1 MKKNTKNKIILIS
14 IGIVL
19 LALVTYFIVYL
30 VKNDKSYTH
39 AQKKWIS
46 ENASNVIDI
55 YVDNTLPVFSN
66 SGNGV
71 FYDYLAALEK
81 DIDISFNIVYETNKE
96 YSMKL
101 SNSNDNAITF
111 YKDHYVVISKQATN
125 ITSLDDLKGKT
136 VGILLSNLDYV
147 KKYLSDYSITYKG
160 YGTFED
166 LKVAFGSKDCD
177 YAIVPLYL
185 AINDIIKESYT
196 INYHIDGFNAYYVLN
211 LSPTNNE
218 LNGIMQKFYDRW
230 SKKSD
235 EKRNEY
241 LANLYYKAKNYSEI
255 QKSEIISDDYRVGYL
270 NNLPFEGVI
279 NNTFTGLTS
288 AYLTGFSELS
298 GVTYKYHAYKNLD
311 ELVLALN
318 EGKVDIVANYYSI
331 GATGYINS
339 NKFITKEY
347 VILTH
352 AENPLTIETLSTLS
366 NSRVEML
373 SRMNLTSAMKLKGLF
388 TIKEYQSSKDMFK
401 NINKDSIIIVE
412 KELYEYYKNDK
423 FKNYVIKYS
432 NSQDIVNNFLLK
444 GDNTSLNKLFD
455 FYLTLNSDSEMMS
468 RSTQKLYNDARNNI
482 MLSFILRNLV
492 YIILGL
498 VVISFVGYKFAHK
511 IRISKRIK
519 KEDKLLYIDVMTN
532 LKNRNYLNDNIEY
545 WGDNKVYPQAILVL
559 DLNQIKDLNDKY
571 GHEEGDKQIK
581 AAANVLI
588 RTQRENSEI
597 MRTDGNE
604 FMVYLVGYEE
614 KIILSYIHKL
624 TRELNLSL
632 PYKNYGASLG
642 YAMIE
647 NELNTIDD
655 AINDA
660 TNRMRANKEG
670 ASEKQV

>member
-1 MKKNTKNKIILIS
+1 MKKNTKNKIILIT
-14 IGIVL
+14 IGVIV
-19 LALVTYFIVYL
+19 LALVAYIIIYL
-30 VKNDKSYTH
+30 IKNDKSYTH
-39 AQKKWIS
+39 TQKKWIS
-46 ENASNVIDI
+46 ENANNVVDV

-71 FYDYLAALEK
+71 FYDYLSALEK
-81 DIDISFNIVYETNKE
+81 DIDVSFNIVNEGTKE

-101 SNSNDNAITF
+101 SNNDSNALTF
-111 YKDHYVVISKQATN
+111 YKDHYVVISKTN
-125 ITSLDDLKGKT
+125 SSITSLNDLKGKT
-136 VGILLSNLDYV
+136 VGILLSHLDVV
-147 KKYLSDYSITYKG
+147 KQYLSDYQITYKG
-160 YGTFED
+160 YGTFDD
-166 LKVAFGSKDCD
+166 LKVAFTSKDCD

-185 AINDIIKESYT
+185 AINDIIRENYI

-230 SKKSD
+230 SKKAN

-241 LANLYYKAKNYSEI
+241 LVDLYYKAKNYTEI
-255 QKSEIISDDYRVGYL
+255 QKSEIISDDYNVGYL
-270 NNLPFEGVI
+270 NNLPFEGTV

-298 GVTYKYHAYKNLD
+298 GVTYKYHSYKSIDDLI
-311 ELVLALN
+311 LALN
-318 EGKVDIVANYYSI
+318 EGKLDIVANYYST
-331 GATGYINS
+331 GANGYINS

-347 VILTH
+347 VVLTH
-352 AENPLTIETLSTLS
+352 ADNPLTIETLSTLS
-366 NSRVEML
+366 NSNVEML
-373 SRMNLTSAMKLKGLF
+373 SRMNLTSIMKTKGLF
-388 TIKEYQSSKDMFK
+388 KVKEYQNSKELFK

-423 FKNYVIKYS
+423 FKNFVIKYS
-432 NSQDIVNNFLLK
+432 NSQDIENSFLLK
-444 GDNTSLNKLFD
+444 GSNTSLNKLFD

-468 RSTQKLYNDARNNI
+468 RSTQKLYSDARNNI
-482 MLSFILRNLV
+482 ILSFILNNII
-492 YIILGL
+492 YIILVLG
-498 VVISFVGYKFAHK
+498 VGSFVAYKLAHK

-545 WGDNKVYPQAILVL
+545 WSENKVYPQAILIL

-588 RTQRENSEI
+588 KTQRENSEI

-670 ASEKQV
+670 SSEK

>member
-1 MKKNTKNKIILIS
+1 MKKNIKNRIILIS
-14 IGIVL
+14 IAVIA
-19 LALVTYFIVYL
+19 LALIAYITVYL
-30 VKNDKSYTH
+30 IKNDKSYTH

-46 ENASNVIDI
+46 ENANNVIDV

-66 SGNGV
+66 NGNGV
-71 FYDYLAALEK
+71 FFDYLSALEK
-81 DIDISFNIVYETNKE
+81 DIDISFNIVSEANKE

-101 SNSNDNAITF
+101 TNTNDNAITF
-111 YKDHYVVISKQATN
+111 YKDHYVVISKGNGSIA
-125 ITSLDDLKGKT
+125 SLDDLKGKT
-136 VGILLSNLDYV
+136 VGILLSHLDLV
-147 KKYLSDYSITYKG
+147 KQYLSDYQITYKG

-166 LKVAFGSKDCD
+166 LKVAFSSKDCD

-185 AINDIIKESYT
+185 AVNDIIKENYV
-196 INYHIDGFNAYYVLN
+196 INYHIDGFNAYYVLT
-211 LSPTNNE
+211 LSSTNNE

-230 SKKSD
+230 SKKAN

-241 LANLYYKAKNYSEI
+241 LANLYYKAKNYTEI
-255 QKSEIISDDYRVGYL
+255 QKSEIISDDYNVGYL
-270 NNLPFEGVI
+270 NNLPFEGVV

-288 AYLTGFSELS
+288 AYLTGFSEFS
-298 GVTYKYHAYKNLD
+298 GVTYKYHSYKTLNDLI
-311 ELVLALN
+311 LALKD
-318 EGKVDIVANYYSI
+318 GKLDLVANYYSI
-331 GATGYINS
+331 GANGYINS
-339 NKFITKEY
+339 NKFVTKEF
-347 VILTH
+347 VVLTH
-352 AENPLTIETLSTLS
+352 ADNPLTIETLSTLS
-366 NSRVEML
+366 NSTVEML
-373 SRMNLTSAMKLKGLF
+373 NRMNLTSLMKVKGLF
-388 TIKEYQSSKDMFK
+388 NIKEYQNTKELFK

-412 KELYEYYKNDK
+412 KELYEYYKNDE
-423 FKNYVIKYS
+423 FKNFVIKYS
-432 NSQDIVNNFLLK
+432 SSQDIVNNFLLK
-444 GDNTSLNKLFD
+444 SDNVSLNNLFN

-468 RSTQKLYNDARNNI
+468 RSTQKLYSDARNNVI
-482 MLSFILRNLV
+482 LSFILNNII
-492 YIILGL
+492 YILLIIG
-498 VVISFVGYKFAHK
+498 VVSFVIYKLAHK

-532 LKNRNYLNDNIEY
+532 LKNRNYLNDNIKY
-545 WGDNKVYPQAILVL
+545 WSENKVYPQAILVL

-588 RTQRENSEI
+588 KTQRENSEI

-670 ASEKQV
+670 ASEKQI

>member
-1 MKKNTKNKIILIS
+1 MKKNTKNRIILIT
-14 IGIVL
+14 IGVIV
-19 LALVTYFIVYL
+19 LALVAYIIIYL
-30 VKNDKSYTH
+30 IKNDKSYTH

-46 ENASNVIDI
+46 ENANNVVDV

-71 FYDYLAALEK
+71 FYDYLSALEK
-81 DIDISFNIVYETNKE
+81 DIDVSFNIVNEGTKE

-101 SNSNDNAITF
+101 SNNDSNALTF
-111 YKDHYVVISKQATN
+111 YKDHYVVISKTN
-125 ITSLDDLKGKT
+125 SSITSLNDLKGKT
-136 VGILLSNLDYV
+136 VGILLSHLDVV
-147 KKYLSDYSITYKG
+147 KQYLSDYQITYKG
-160 YGTFED
+160 YGTFDD
-166 LKVAFGSKDCD
+166 LKVAFTSKDCD

-185 AINDIIKESYT
+185 AINDIIRENYI

-230 SKKSD
+230 SKKAN

-241 LANLYYKAKNYSEI
+241 LVDLYYKAKNYTEI
-255 QKSEIISDDYRVGYL
+255 QKSEIISDDYNVGYL
-270 NNLPFEGVI
+270 NNLPFEGTV

-298 GVTYKYHAYKNLD
+298 GVTYKYHSYKSIDNLI
-311 ELVLALN
+311 LALN
-318 EGKVDIVANYYSI
+318 EGKLDIVANYYST
-331 GATGYINS
+331 GANGYINS

-347 VILTH
+347 VVLTH
-352 AENPLTIETLSTLS
+352 ADNPLTIETLSTLS
-366 NSRVEML
+366 NSNVEML
-373 SRMNLTSAMKLKGLF
+373 SRMNLTSIMKTKGLF
-388 TIKEYQSSKDMFK
+388 KVKEYQNSKELFK

-423 FKNYVIKYS
+423 FKNFVIKYS
-432 NSQDIVNNFLLK
+432 NSQDIENSFLLK
-444 GDNTSLNKLFD
+444 GSNTSLNKLFD

-468 RSTQKLYNDARNNI
+468 RSTQKLYSDARNNI
-482 MLSFILRNLV
+482 ILSFILNNII
-492 YIILGL
+492 YIILVLG
-498 VVISFVGYKFAHK
+498 VGSFVAYKLAHK

-545 WGDNKVYPQAILVL
+545 WSENKVYPQAILIL

-588 RTQRENSEI
+588 KTQRENSEI

-670 ASEKQV
+670 SSEK

>member
-1 MKKNTKNKIILIS
+1 MKKNTKNKIILIT
-14 IGIVL
+14 IGVIV
-19 LALVTYFIVYL
+19 LALVAYIIIYL
-30 VKNDKSYTH
+30 IKNDKSYTH
-39 AQKKWIS
+39 TQKKWIS
-46 ENASNVIDI
+46 ENANNVVDV

-71 FYDYLAALEK
+71 FYDYLSALEK
-81 DIDISFNIVYETNKE
+81 DIDVSFNIVNEGTKE

-101 SNSNDNAITF
+101 SNNDSNALTF
-111 YKDHYVVISKQATN
+111 YKDHYVVISKTN
-125 ITSLDDLKGKT
+125 SSITSLNDLKGKT
-136 VGILLSNLDYV
+136 VGILLSHLDVV
-147 KKYLSDYSITYKG
+147 KQYLSDYQITYKG
-160 YGTFED
+160 YGTFDD
-166 LKVAFGSKDCD
+166 LKVAFTSKDCD

-185 AINDIIKESYT
+185 AINDIIRENYI

-230 SKKSD
+230 SKKAN

-241 LANLYYKAKNYSEI
+241 LVDLYYKAKNYTEI
-255 QKSEIISDDYRVGYL
+255 QKSEIISDDYNVGYL
-270 NNLPFEGVI
+270 NNLPFEGTV

-288 AYLTGFSELS
+288 AYLTDFSELS
-298 GVTYKYHAYKNLD
+298 GVTYKYHSYKSIDDLI
-311 ELVLALN
+311 LALN
-318 EGKVDIVANYYSI
+318 EGKLDIVANYYSA
-331 GATGYINS
+331 GANGYINS

-347 VILTH
+347 VVLTH
-352 AENPLTIETLSTLS
+352 ADNPLTIETLSTLS
-366 NSRVEML
+366 NSNVEML
-373 SRMNLTSAMKLKGLF
+373 SRMNLTSIMKTKGLF
-388 TIKEYQSSKDMFK
+388 KVKEYQNSKELFK

-423 FKNYVIKYS
+423 FKNFVIKYS
-432 NSQDIVNNFLLK
+432 NSQDIENSFLLK
-444 GDNTSLNKLFD
+444 GSNTSLNKLFD

-468 RSTQKLYNDARNNI
+468 RSTQKLYSDARNNI
-482 MLSFILRNLV
+482 ILSFILNNII
-492 YIILGL
+492 YIILVLG
-498 VVISFVGYKFAHK
+498 VGSFVAYKLAHK

-545 WGDNKVYPQAILVL
+545 WSENKVYPQAILIL

-588 RTQRENSEI
+588 KTQRENSEI

-670 ASEKQV
+670 SSEK

>member
-1 MKKNTKNKIILIS
+1 MKKSTKNKIILIS
-14 IGIVL
+14 IGVIV
-19 LALVTYFIVYL
+19 LALVAYMIFYL

-46 ENASNVIDI
+46 ENANNVIDV

-66 SGNGV
+66 NGNGV
-71 FYDYLAALEK
+71 FYDYLSALEK
-81 DIDISFNIVYETNKE
+81 DIDISFNIVNEGTRE

-101 SNSNDNAITF
+101 SNTDTNAVTF
-111 YKDHYVVISKQATN
+111 YKDHYVVISKGNNN
-125 ITSLDDLKGKT
+125 IVSLDDLKGKT
-136 VGILLSNLDYV
+136 VGILLSHLDLV
-147 KKYLSDYSITYKG
+147 KQYLSDYQITYKG
-160 YGTFED
+160 YGTFDD
-166 LKVAFGSKDCD
+166 LKVAFSSKDCD

-185 AINDIIKESYT
+185 AVNDIIKENYV

-211 LSPTNNE
+211 LSANNNE

-230 SKKSD
+230 SKKAN

-241 LANLYYKAKNYSEI
+241 LADLYYKAKNYTDI
-255 QKSEIISDDYRVGYL
+255 QKSEIISDDYNVGYL
-270 NNLPFEGVI
+270 NNLPFEGVV

-288 AYLTGFSELS
+288 AYLTDFSELS
-298 GVTYKYHAYKNLD
+298 GATYKYHSYKTIDDLIF
-311 ELVLALN
+311 ALN
-318 EGKVDIVANYYSI
+318 EGKLDIVANYYSL
-331 GATGYINS
+331 GSNGYIIS

-347 VILTH
+347 VVLTH
-352 AENPLTIETLSTLS
+352 ADNPLTIETLSTLS
-366 NSRVEML
+366 NSTVEML
-373 SRMNLTSAMKLKGLF
+373 SRMNLTSMMKSKNLF
-388 TIKEYQSSKDMFK
+388 KVKEYQNSKEMFK

-432 NSQDIVNNFLLK
+432 NSQDITNNFLLK
-444 GDNTSLNKLFD
+444 SSNTSLNNLFN

-468 RSTQKLYNDARNNI
+468 RSTQKLYSDARNNI
-482 MLSFILRNLV
+482 ILSFILNNII
-492 YIILGL
+492 YILLILG
-498 VVISFVGYKFAHK
+498 IGSFVAYKLAHK

-545 WGDNKVYPQAILVL
+545 WSENKVYPQAILIL

-588 RTQRENSEI
+588 KTQRENSEI

-624 TRELNLSL
+624 TRELDLSL

-670 ASEKQV
+670 ANEK